1 LERRRPQA
9 QLGDENISHI
19 YCVAPWYFGM
29 AFSKQ
34 VAKVVCCFANDLEL
48 SYHGV
53 DHHIVAGERLVSLAV
68 EVGLDL
74 FNSIKY
80 VP

>member
-1 LERRRPQA
+1 MCSDAKVLM
-9 QLGDENISHI
+9 DENISHI

-34 VAKVVCCFANDLEL
+34 VAKVVCSFANDLEL
-48 SYHGV
+48 SYHSV
-53 DHHIVAGERLVSLAV
+53 YHHIVVRERLVSLAG

-74 FNSIKY
+74 FNSIEY